1 MKYNNKIQKGIN
13 DVKKI
18 KLSSGEKDVMF
29 SRIDLYTKENPI
41 KETRAQP
48 NVWYNFF
55 GQVGSVKG
63 YRYVYSIVA
72 ALVFVFTGVGV
83 TNAAEKSLPGDVL
96 YPVKINVN
104 EKVKSAVA
112 FTPKAKAKVEEEKV
126 IRRLDEVEALV
137 KKGEFKNGKRDQLE
151 KEVEKSVKVLNN
163 KADRKGDEDGE
174 VENDDSNDED
184 FENKLNTRFEKIKKV
199 DNIVDKDEVEK
210 FEKKFKERLL
220 DRSNR
225 AGKKDKDKNNRKD
238 R

>member
-13 DVKKI
+13 DVKNI
-18 KLSSGEKDVMF
+18 KLSSEEKDVMF
-29 SRIDLYTKENPI
+29 SRLDLYTKENPI
-41 KETRAQP
+41 KETGLQP
-48 NVWYNFF
+48 SVWYNFF
-55 GQVGSVKG
+55 GQVGKVKG
-63 YRYVYSIVA
+63 YKYVYSIVA
-72 ALVFVFTGVGV
+72 TLVFVFTGVGV
-83 TNAAEKSLPGDVL
+83 TNAAEKSLPGDTL

-112 FTPKAKAKVEEEKV
+112 FTSKAKAKVEEEKV

-163 KADRKGDEDGE
+163 KAVKYDK
-174 VENDDSNDED
+174 VEENNDDDDD
-184 FENKLNTRFEKIKKV
+184 FEDKLNTSFEKIKKV

-210 FEKKFKERLL
+210 FEKKFKDRLL

-225 AGKKDKDKNNRKD
+225 GDKKNEDKNNHKD